1 MSNIKYRFFV
11 DKDCN
16 WFQDGKPITHQGIYK
31 FNYKYLKIDKN
42 GEFYVQEGEST
53 AYVEFEDKPFI
64 VKSVDTTVQSAVL
77 YLNDSTQEQLDI
89 NSLYFKEN
97 IPYCSVKKG
106 SFEAKFSR
114 PALYQISKIIKI
126 SDGQYYINSS
136 LINHR

>member
-64 VKSVDTTVQSAVL
+64 VKSVDTTEQSTVL
-77 YLNDSTQEQLDI
+77 YLNDSTQERLDI

-106 SFEAKFSR
+106 TFEAKFSR

>member
-42 GEFYVQEGEST
+42 GEFYVQEGESA

-64 VKSVDTTVQSAVL
+64 VKSVDTTEQSAVL

>member
-16 WFQDGKPITHQGIYK
+16 WFQDGKPITHQGICK
-31 FNYKYLKIDKN
+31 FNYKYLKIDQN
-42 GEFYVQEGEST
+42 GEFYIQEGEST

-64 VKSVDTTVQSAVL
+64 VKSVDAAEQSTVL
-77 YLNDSTQEQLDI
+77 YLNDSTQAQLDI

-106 SFEAKFSR
+106 CFEAKFSR